1 MCPKHVQCQV
11 TANVLHWIWTG
22 QRDEPVLGS
31 GCRTEVCTVELA
43 TDRFFQTD
51 PFTFQKL
58 LNVFLEIIK
67 CLPELD
73 RFGELP
79 LGGSTHQ

>member
-1 MCPKHVQCQV
+1 MCLSLAQGVAQKY
-11 TANVLHWIWTG
+11 AL
-22 QRDEPVLGS
+22 
-31 GCRTEVCTVELA
+31 ELA
-43 TDRFFQTD
+43 TDRFFFKID
-51 PFTFQKL
+51 LFTFQKL

-79 LGGSTHQ
+79 LGGSRHQ